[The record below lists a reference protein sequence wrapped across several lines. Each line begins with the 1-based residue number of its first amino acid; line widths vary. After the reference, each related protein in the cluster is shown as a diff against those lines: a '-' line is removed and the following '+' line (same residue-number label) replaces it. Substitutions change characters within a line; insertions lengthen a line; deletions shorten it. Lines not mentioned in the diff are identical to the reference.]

1 MAIGVHEALDK
12 FKRGVPYIG
21 FERID
26 MLAETLRVIINHRKA
41 DGAIRFVAARIWADF
56 DTHLDEATGM
66 AEEILRLLNEE
77 KEG

>member
-1 MAIGVHEALDK
+1 MAIEVQEALDK

-41 DGAIRFVAARIWADF
+41 DDAIRFVAARVWADF
-56 DTHLDEATGM
+56 DAHLDEATSM
-66 AEEILRLLNEE
+66 AEGVLRLLND
-77 KEG
+77 K